1 MTLLGTMPRAD
12 SAVPVA
18 PIILEIEIAER
29 LLLASRTMKQASFAS
44 SSVHGG
50 GKRRASDGAN
60 GGTHVEVR
68 IAKPPANDMEL
79 FMQIAPM
86 MQQSFQA
93 SGETLV
99 KMLNQ
104 AAERSRVARLAG
116 LRRRPIFNRTEGRAA
131 NLAVIFHRCRI

>member
-1 MTLLGTMPRAD
+1 MHGKDAIVED
-12 SAVPVA
+12 
-18 PIILEIEIAER
+18 ILEWRPHDCITRRMQIFDTGLNLTATY
-29 LLLASRTMKQASFAS
+29 LL
-44 SSVHGG
+44 
-50 GKRRASDGAN
+50 SDGAN

-104 AAERSRVARLAG
+104 AAERSRVGRPTEPELQVSAG
-116 LRRRPIFNRTEGRAA
+116 RFATQPHIQP
-131 NLAVIFHRCRI
+131 H